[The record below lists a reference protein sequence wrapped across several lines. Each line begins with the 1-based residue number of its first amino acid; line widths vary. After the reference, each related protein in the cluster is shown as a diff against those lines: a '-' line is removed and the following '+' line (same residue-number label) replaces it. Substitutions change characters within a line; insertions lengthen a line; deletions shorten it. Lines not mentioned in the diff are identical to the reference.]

1 MRSKRCLFDNAIEI
15 MKSIGRSRN
24 VLSAAMKAPRPMS
37 VPRLAMTPLLE
48 IRPMN
53 APHNVRI
60 VAEVRI
66 VIALREIA
74 SVMAWCFGCTRRLSR

>member
-1 MRSKRCLFDNAIEI
+1 
-15 MKSIGRSRN
+15 MKSIGKSKK

-37 VPRLAMTPLLE
+37 VPKLVITPLLE
-48 IRPMN
+48 MRPMN
-53 APHNVRI
+53 APHNVRM

-74 SVMAWCFGCTRRLSR
+74 SVMAWRFGFSRRLSS